1 MYYYKKPNRPL
12 KEERIQ
18 NEIDQI
24 EGVKIRDIAEMIVE
38 MRLQL
43 ALQANNADWLDGL
56 AMLLRDEP
64 DRYHLDEDGYEDEDN
79 PLCEHELWTRYQDEE
94 KRLIEIY
101 HEDEQA

>member
-18 NEIDQI
+18 HEIDQI

-64 DRYHLDEDGYEDEDN
+64 DRYELDEDGYEDEDN
-79 PLCEHELWTRYQDEE
+79 PLDEHGLWTRYQDEE
-94 KRLIEIY
+94 KRLIKIY
-101 HEDEQA
+101 HEDEEA

>member
-1 MYYYKKPNRPL
+1 MHYSKPNRPL

-18 NEIDQI
+18 REIDQI
-24 EGVKIRDIAEMIVE
+24 EAVKVRDIAEMIVE

-43 ALQANNADWLDGL
+43 ALHENQADWLDGL

-64 DRYHLDEDGYEDEDN
+64 DRYHVDEDGYEDEDN
-79 PLCEHELWTRYQDEE
+79 PLCENELWTRYKNEE
-94 KRLIEIY
+94 KRLIKIY